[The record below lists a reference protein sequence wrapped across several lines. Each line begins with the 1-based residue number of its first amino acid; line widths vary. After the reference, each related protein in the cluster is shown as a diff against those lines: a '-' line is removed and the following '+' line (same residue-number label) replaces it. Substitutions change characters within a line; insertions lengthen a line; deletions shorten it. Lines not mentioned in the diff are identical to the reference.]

1 MKIVVDTNILI
12 SALTK
17 DSISREIIVLSGK
30 EFHYPE
36 ISFKE
41 ISKYKNLILERAGM
55 DDEQFDGLFNELM
68 EFVKVVSEEE
78 VKSSLQEAKEIMGEI
93 DPDDV
98 IFIASVLSLGE
109 NCAIWSDDDH
119 FQKQSKIRVYTT
131 KEMISELFGSY

>member
-17 DSISREIIVLSGK
+17 DSISREIIALSGK
-30 EFHYPE
+30 EFYYPE

-55 DDEQFDGLFNELM
+55 DDEQFDCLFNELM
-68 EFVKVVSEEE
+68 DFVKVVSEEE

-98 IFIASVLSLGE
+98 IFIASALSLGLE
-109 NCAIWSDDDH
+109 SVIWSDDGH
-119 FQKQSKIRVYTT
+119 FQKQNKIKVYTT
-131 KEMISELFGSY
+131 KEIINELFGSY